1 MKHVLYVSLLAAV
14 ATACSTNSPDSDPT
28 AHMAT
33 AHTAISQLIQQTA
46 GKDFTY
52 QPVKWAQATPLQAE
66 DMGELVVQQQLALWA
81 KDKQRAGA
89 FYDTIIGAQDLM
101 RKGYP
106 QDALWK
112 AAIVADAVDH
122 RAAERARV
130 VSRLL
135 DSVQH
140 ANPKAA
146 PLIAG
151 QRVWHTFQLTTK
163 AGVVQRDSAAFLVL
177 SSGTVLFAYPL
188 AERFWEPDT
197 RDPF

>member
-1 MKHVLYVSLLAAV
+1 MKYLLRASLIATV
-14 ATACSTNSPDSDPT
+14 ATGCSTKSPDSDPAARMVT
-28 AHMAT
+28 AHA
-33 AHTAISQLIQQTA
+33 AIRQLIQQTA
-46 GKDFTY
+46 GKKFVY
-52 QPVKWAQATPLQAE
+52 KPLKWAQATPLQAE
-66 DMGELVVQQQLALWA
+66 DMGELVVQRQLALWA
-81 KDKQRAGA
+81 TDKQRAGA
-89 FYDTIIGAQDLM
+89 FYDTIMGAQDLM
-101 RKGYP
+101 RKGYT
-106 QDALWK
+106 QEALLK

-140 ANPKAA
+140 TDPKAA
-146 PLIAG
+146 PLTAG
-151 QRVWHTFQLTTK
+151 QRVWHMFQLTNK
-163 AGVVQRDSAAFLVL
+163 AGVVKRDSAAFLVL